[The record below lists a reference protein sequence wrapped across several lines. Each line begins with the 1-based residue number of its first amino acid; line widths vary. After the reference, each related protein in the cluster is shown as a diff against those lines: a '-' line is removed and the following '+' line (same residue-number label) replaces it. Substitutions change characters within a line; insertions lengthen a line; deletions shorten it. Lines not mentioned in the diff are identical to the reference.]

1 MRRSFLIVGVAL
13 AIAAPAAAQSLTGAG
28 ATFPNP
34 IYTKWF
40 DAYSKKTGVQINYQ
54 SIGSGGGIR
63 QFTEGTVDF
72 GATDGPMNESQIQ
85 SLSGNVLHLP
95 TVLGAVVVT
104 YNLPSL
110 GETKLKFDGNVLVE
124 IFLGRVTKWN
134 DPKIAALNPGV
145 KLPNNDLIVVHRSDG
160 SGTTYVFT
168 DFLNKFSREW
178 KDKVGYATSVN
189 WPVGLGGKGNEGVT
203 QQVKQVEGALGYV
216 ELIYAISNDLP
227 YAEIKN
233 ASGNYINPSEFPFKE
248 RRHASFQIGRLSRPA
263 PEKFPED
270 FPVFYEALDLPDT
283 RFRVMAWNDE
293 MARKYRWHRFDGR
306 WDLIPAE
313 TESQVSFLHSLD
325 LFVYPLGHA
334 FLESWGRST
343 VEAMLTGCI
352 PLVPPGHHLDHLVEP
367 GKSGFICGDFLEYRE
382 HARRLCLD
390 YPYRRRMSRQCR
402 AHACATLCNRRD
414 HIRMWR
420 EALA

>member
-1 MRRSFLIVGVAL
+1 MKRSLLILSGLL
-13 AIAAPAAAQSLTGAG
+13 ASATPAAAQGLTGAG

-40 DAYSKKTGVQINYQ
+40 DAYNKKTGIQINYQ

-85 SLSGNVLHLP
+85 AVAGNVLHIP

-110 GETKLKFDGNVLVE
+110 EDAKLKFDGTLLVD
-124 IFLGRVTKWN
+124 IFMGRVTKWN

-145 KLPNNDLIVVHRSDG
+145 KLPNIDLIVVYRSDG

-168 DFLNKFSREW
+168 DYLNKFSREW

-216 ELIYAISNDLP
+216 ELIYALSNKLP
-227 YAEIKN
+227 YGQIKN
-233 ASGNYINPSEFPFKE
+233 PSGSFITPSLETVTSAAAGIKLPKDTDFRVSITNAPGAE
-248 RRHASFQIGRLSRPA
+248 AYPIASFTWLLVKKDNKDTAKAKLIRDFLAWMITPEAQKMAADLHYA
-263 PEKFPED
+263 PL
-270 FPVFYEALDLPDT
+270 PVPVVAL
-283 RFRVMAWNDE
+283 
-293 MARKYRWHRFDGR
+293 
-306 WDLIPAE
+306 
-313 TESQVSFLHSLD
+313 
-325 LFVYPLGHA
+325 
-334 FLESWGRST
+334 
-343 VEAMLTGCI
+343 VEARLQSLKAG
-352 PLVPPGHHLDHLVEP
+352 
-367 GKSGFICGDFLEYRE
+367 GKVIAGR
-382 HARRLCLD
+382 
-390 YPYRRRMSRQCR
+390 
-402 AHACATLCNRRD
+402 
-414 HIRMWR
+414 
-420 EALA
+420 